1 MLRSALSVY
10 RCPESGRPLELLAE
24 GLVEERGRV
33 KSGTLRAA
41 GGGRGFP
48 VRDFVPRFV
57 DGESYAASFGVEWN
71 LFSRVQLD
79 SANGTR
85 ISRLRFEA
93 LTGYPPEHFRGKRVL
108 EAGCGSG
115 RFLELLAAAGAE
127 VWGVDLSSAIDPCR
141 RNLERFEDVNL
152 AQADLARLPFAPG
165 TFDFL
170 FCFGVLMCT
179 PDTRASTLALFPYV
193 KPGGEVCTWVYGYRG
208 PRWIPRPYQV
218 YGQLVRRLPER
229 LRDRVLRLYPRATL
243 PLRRI
248 PLLGRPLRAIFPVS
262 DIREKRWGED
272 GYNGGEPVPDRLVG
286 EWALLNTYD
295 AFTPAQTRQ
304 HDFDE
309 VEAWWR
315 EAGLVDIRRRP
326 VRVALIARRAA

>member
-1 MLRSALSVY
+1 MLPQALRVF
-10 RCPESGRPLELLAE
+10 RCPETRRPLELE
-24 GLVEERGRV
+24 GAVLEGGRV
-33 KSGTLRAA
+33 RAGTLT
-41 GGGRGFP
+41 GGARPYP

-57 DGESYAASFGVEWN
+57 ADEGYAASFGVEWN

-85 ISRLRFEA
+85 ISRVRFEA

-108 EAGCGSG
+108 EAGCGAG
-115 RFLELLAAAGAE
+115 RFLELLAAAGAD

-141 RNLERFEDVNL
+141 RNLEAYDNVTL
-152 AQADLARLPFAPG
+152 AQADLTRLPFAEE
-165 TFDFL
+165 TFDFV

-179 PDTRASTLALFPYV
+179 PDTRASTLSLFPYV

-208 PRWIPRPYQV
+208 PRWIPRPYAV
-218 YGQLVRRLPER
+218 YGRLVRSLPEG
-229 LRDRVLRLYPRATL
+229 LRDAVLRGYARATL
-243 PLRRI
+243 PL
-248 PLLGRPLRAIFPVS
+248 GRVPVVGRALRTVFPVS

-272 GYNGGEPVPDRLVG
+272 GYNEGEPVSADLVRQ
-286 EWALLNTYD
+286 WALLNTYD

-315 EAGLVDIRRRP
+315 EAGLTDIRRRP
-326 VRVALIARRAA
+326 VRVALIARRPAA